1 MAVRNKASP
10 ASVALVSATMSKAVK
25 KVVQTA
31 LPGVVQLQTSS
42 THKAVAGSRHEFTSV
57 PPGRDRLDMLRDI
70 IEPEVRRWHAPTGM
84 HLLACTYWHAPT
96 GMHLLACTYWP
107 CSGMQECAAA

>member
-1 MAVRNKASP
+1 MHQLLGSPIQPQGSAAPAASPLLQILMAVRNKASP

-25 KVVQTA
+25 KVVQAA
-31 LPGVVQLQTSS
+31 LPDVVQLQTSS

-70 IEPEVRRWHAPTGM
+70 IEPEVRAWQ
-84 HLLACTYWHAPT
+84 ACCLCVD
-96 GMHLLACTYWP
+96 G
-107 CSGMQECAAA
+107 